1 MKLPTLLIAAAG
13 VAMAAFIVGTR
24 LDLSSEESETG
35 TSELPV
41 ITFPRV
47 MEAWPDALVSGRLTL
62 KADCLLLHDNVVIW
76 PLETKWDETSRAV
89 ISATGQVAAVGEQ
102 FTGGGGLAGADL
114 ETLSEEGRA
123 AVNDC
128 LDRTGAGGV
137 TVAAFGQ

>member
-1 MKLPTLLIAAAG
+1 VKLPALLIAAAG
-13 VAMAAFIVGTR
+13 VAVVAFVLGTQ

-47 MEAWPDALVSGRLTL
+47 LEAWPDALVAGRLTL

-76 PLETKWDETSRAV
+76 PLETQWDETSQAVVSANGRA
-89 ISATGQVAAVGEQ
+89 AAVGEH
-102 FTGGGGLAGADL
+102 FAGGGGLAGADL

-128 LDRTGAGGV
+128 IDKTGAQGV
-137 TVAAFGQ
+137 TMAAFGQ